1 MPTSRSGTAHHAK
14 VEGEARGTPSDDL
27 TLTRLACHALHR
39 EQRVVVWPGLPQE
52 LGIPL
57 WGGFV
62 CGAPVRIRLALFPER
77 HPRDCRYLTRDYL
90 PSEDCHYRREAAQQP

>member
-1 MPTSRSGTAHHAK
+1 MRSTANSAWSYGLACHRNSGSRSGA
-14 VEGEARGTPSDDL
+14 
-27 TLTRLACHALHR
+27 
-39 EQRVVVWPGLPQE
+39 
-52 LGIPL
+52 
-57 WGGFV
+57 GFV